1 MHAGRRTVANAGIY
15 DGSEAVTS
23 YNPKKRVKS
32 SSKKKLG
39 NQKRNRL
46 ASAHQLGDQVHG
58 IQPLATNNST
68 I

>member
-1 MHAGRRTVANAGIY
+1 MHGGRLTVANAGIY

-46 ASAHQLGDQVHG
+46 ASAH
-58 IQPLATNNST
+58 
-68 I
+68 